1 MGGSVVRARARED
14 LATCGRTGG
23 RRRHVPDSSRTSTA
37 RPRALAI
44 LALVAVLLLAVALIG
59 FLVRNGVYVIV
70 GLAGFALA
78 VAGGWWAI
86 TRRAPRRGYGIIGM
100 VVGAALLVTALL
112 EAGNEDWES
121 FVRALICLALLAT
134 AVLAARAAFAASLRS
149 TAAGRV
155 YHVTP
160 PLHPVLL
167 CNPWSGGGKVERFG
181 LVELASSLG
190 VETVMLDHG
199 LDLAELAR
207 DAISRGA
214 DCLGMAGGD
223 GSQALVASIAVEHD
237 LPFVC
242 VAAGTRNHF
251 ALDLGLDRRD
261 PRQSVYAFR
270 DAIER
275 RVDYAT
281 VNDRFF
287 VNNVSLGV
295 YATIVQQEGYREAK
309 VATTKQL
316 LPELLGETTEP
327 FDLQFVT
334 PDGTEVDGSFLVM
347 VSNNPYVL
355 AASPST
361 SQRLRLDT
369 GRLGVFAVTAA
380 TGATGCRGRHP
391 GPGRP
396 GAPQRPRLR
405 VQLREVRDQVPL
417 RRGVRRRRR
426 RGPRAGDADDLPR
439 APTGPAHARPGGQHR
454 DRAPAPIPWCASARS
469 RPPRERA
476 RSPARC
482 PLGPGQK
489 RIGTS
494 CRCAAWLSV
503 VALLLARG

>member
-1 MGGSVVRARARED
+1 MPE
-14 LATCGRTGG
+14 
-23 RRRHVPDSSRTSTA
+23 SSRTSPA
-37 RPRALAI
+37 RARVLAVVS
-44 LALVAVLLLAVALIG
+44 LVAVLLLAVAVLG
-59 FLVRNGVYVIV
+59 FLVRNAMYVAFGVV
-70 GLAGFALA
+70 GFALG

-86 TRRAPRRGYGIIGM
+86 SQRPPRRWYGIVGA
-100 VVGAALLVTALL
+100 VVGGVLLIAALLG
-112 EAGNEDWES
+112 AGSEDWES

-134 AVLAARAAFAASLRS
+134 AVLAARAAMAASLRA

-155 YHVTP
+155 HRVRR
-160 PLHPVLL
+160 PLYPVLL

-181 LVELASSLG
+181 LVELATSLG
-190 VETVMLDHG
+190 VQTVMLEHG

-207 DAISRGA
+207 DAIVRGA

-223 GSQALVASIAVEHD
+223 GSQALVASLAVEHD

-270 DAIER
+270 DALER

-309 VATTKQL
+309 AATTRRL

-327 FDLQFVT
+327 FDLSFVT
-334 PDGTEVDGSFLVM
+334 PEGTAVDGSFLVM
-347 VSNNPYVL
+347 VSNDPYVL

-380 TGATGCRGRHP
+380 TGAQAAEVVTLALAGQGARSGHAFEFSCEQFEIRSRSGTAYAGVDGEALELETPMTFRSHPQGLRLLVPEGNIEIALRRQSRGVH
-391 GPGRP
+391 
-396 GAPQRPRLR
+396 
-405 VQLREVRDQVPL
+405 VRDL
-417 RRGVRRRRR
+417 
-426 RGPRAGDADDLPR
+426 
-439 APTGPAHARPGGQHR
+439 
-454 DRAPAPIPWCASARS
+454 I
-469 RPPRERA
+469 
-476 RSPARC
+476 
-482 PLGPGQK
+482 
-489 RIGTS
+489 
-494 CRCAAWLSV
+494 
-503 VALLLARG
+503 LLAKGAQPG

>member
-1 MGGSVVRARARED
+1 MCTWA
-14 LATCGRTGG
+14 GG
-23 RRRHVPDSSRTSTA
+23 RRHHVGDSSRTSPA
-37 RPRALAI
+37 RQRGLAL
-44 LALVAVLLLAVALIG
+44 LSLVAVVLLAVALLG
-59 FLVRNGVYVIV
+59 FLVRNGVYVVV
-70 GLAGFALA
+70 GAAGFALS

-86 TRRAPRRGYGIIGM
+86 TKRAPRRGLGIIAM
-100 VVGAALLVTALL
+100 VVGAAVLVTALL
-112 EAGNEDWES
+112 VAGSEDWES
-121 FVRALICLALLAT
+121 FVRALICLALLAI

-155 YHVTP
+155 HRVTP
-160 PLHPVLL
+160 PSHPVLL
-167 CNPWSGGGKVERFG
+167 CNPWSGGGKVEKFG

-190 VETVMLDHG
+190 VETVMLDRG

-207 DAISRGA
+207 DAIARGA

-242 VAAGTRNHF
+242 VSAGTRNHF

-261 PRQSVYAFR
+261 PRHSVYAFR

-309 VATTKQL
+309 AETTKQL
-316 LPELLGETTEP
+316 LPELLGDAQEP
-327 FDLQFVT
+327 FDLQFET
-334 PDGTEVDGSFLVM
+334 PDGTEVEGSFLAM

-369 GRLGVFAVTAA
+369 GQLGVFAVTAA
-380 TGATGCRGRHP
+380 TGAQAAEVITLALAGQGSRSGHAFEFSCETFEIRSRSGTAYAGVDGEALELETPMVFRAHP
-391 GPGRP
+391 QG
-396 GAPQRPRLR
+396 LR
-405 VQLREVRDQVPL
+405 MLVPEGNVEIAL
-417 RRGVRRRRR
+417 RRQSRGVHVH
-426 RGPRAGDADDLPR
+426 DLVP
-439 APTGPAHARPGGQHR
+439 
-454 DRAPAPIPWCASARS
+454 
-469 RPPRERA
+469 
-476 RSPARC
+476 
-482 PLGPGQK
+482 
-489 RIGTS
+489 
-494 CRCAAWLSV
+494 
-503 VALLLARG
+503 LARGMQPG

>member
-1 MGGSVVRARARED
+1 MCTWA
-14 LATCGRTGG
+14 GG
-23 RRRHVPDSSRTSTA
+23 RRHHVGDSSRTSPA
-37 RPRALAI
+37 RQRGLAL
-44 LALVAVLLLAVALIG
+44 LSLVAVVLLAVALLG
-59 FLVRNGVYVIV
+59 FLVRNGVYVVV
-70 GLAGFALA
+70 GAAGFALS

-86 TRRAPRRGYGIIGM
+86 TKRAPRRGLGIIAM
-100 VVGAALLVTALL
+100 VVGAAVLVTALL
-112 EAGNEDWES
+112 VAGSEDWES
-121 FVRALICLALLAT
+121 FVRALICLALLAI
-134 AVLAARAAFAASLRS
+134 AVLAARAAFAASLRT

-155 YHVTP
+155 HRVTP
-160 PLHPVLL
+160 PSHPVLL
-167 CNPWSGGGKVERFG
+167 CNPWSGGGKVEKFG

-207 DAISRGA
+207 DAIARGA

-242 VAAGTRNHF
+242 VSAGTRNHF

-261 PRQSVYAFR
+261 PRHSVYAFR

-309 VATTKQL
+309 AETTKQL
-316 LPELLGETTEP
+316 LPELLGDAQEP
-327 FDLQFVT
+327 FDLQFET
-334 PDGTEVDGSFLVM
+334 PDGTEVDGSFLAM

-369 GRLGVFAVTAA
+369 GQLGVFAVTAA
-380 TGATGCRGRHP
+380 TGAQAAEVDHP

-396 GAPQRPRLR
+396 GVAQRPRLR
-405 VQLREVRDQVPL
+405 VQL
-417 RRGVRRRRR
+417 
-426 RGPRAGDADDLPR
+426 
-439 APTGPAHARPGGQHR
+439 
-454 DRAPAPIPWCASARS
+454 
-469 RPPRERA
+469 
-476 RSPARC
+476 
-482 PLGPGQK
+482 
-489 RIGTS
+489 
-494 CRCAAWLSV
+494 
-503 VALLLARG
+503 

>member
-1 MGGSVVRARARED
+1 MTRGRED
-14 LATCGRTGG
+14 LGRFGQAGG
-23 RRRHVPDSSRTSTA
+23 RRYHVSESSLVSTA
-37 RPRALAI
+37 RQRALAI
-44 LALVAVLLLAVALIG
+44 LSLVAVLLLAVALVA

-70 GLAGFALA
+70 GLAGLALG
-78 VAGGWWAI
+78 VAGAWWAI
-86 TRRAPRRGYGIIGM
+86 TKQAPRRGYGVIGL
-100 VVGAALLVTALL
+100 VVGAALLVAALL
-112 EAGNEDWES
+112 GAGNEDWES

-134 AVLAARAAFAASLRS
+134 AVLAARAALAASLR
-149 TAAGRV
+149 TAAASRV
-155 YHVTP
+155 HRVRR

-167 CNPWSGGGKVERFG
+167 CNPWSGGGKVQKFG
-181 LVELASSLG
+181 LVELATTLE

-207 DAISRGA
+207 NAISRGA

-242 VAAGTRNHF
+242 VSAGTRNHF
-251 ALDLGLDRRD
+251 ALDLGLNRRD
-261 PRQSVYAFR
+261 PRQSMYAFR
-270 DAIER
+270 DGLER

-327 FDLQFVT
+327 FDLQFMT

-369 GRLGVFAVTAA
+369 GRLGVFAVTAT
-380 TGATGCRGRHP
+380 TGAQAAEVVTLALAGQGARSGRAFEFNCERFEIRSRSGMAYAGVDGEALELETPMTFRAHP
-391 GPGRP
+391 QG
-396 GAPQRPRLR
+396 LR
-405 VQLREVRDQVPL
+405 MLVPEGNIETAL
-417 RRGVRRRRR
+417 RRQSRGVHLR
-426 RGPRAGDADDLPR
+426 DL
-439 APTGPAHARPGGQHR
+439 
-454 DRAPAPIPWCASARS
+454 
-469 RPPRERA
+469 
-476 RSPARC
+476 
-482 PLGPGQK
+482 
-489 RIGTS
+489 
-494 CRCAAWLSV
+494 V
-503 VALLLARG
+503 LLAKGAQPG